1 MLQNLVKVI
10 YVLCLGEVLGAS
22 SKDTPPNFEFIRIS
36 SEVLANDSYRGLS
49 SRDGQVVLGGQK
61 GKVVFYSQRQDM
73 ANITSKQIV
82 GGEDLEMR
90 DIAGLPGGYLIVMAA
105 GSPAK
110 LFKYADNEFSEVF
123 NNNEPG
129 AFLNSIDFW
138 DENRGIAFGDP
149 VKRSGEQE
157 RFMILVTEDGGDSWR
172 EVGTQANELAP
183 ATEENEHGFA
193 ASGTSLIVGEGG
205 RAWIAL
211 GGGQP
216 GSTARILKSTDYG
229 RNWGSYPSSVAAG
242 TPTSGIFSLALDQDI
257 LIAVGGDFEAGNG
270 TTRVAGYS
278 LDDGETWLPASTQP
292 SGYRSCV
299 AVAGALVLAAGPTGL
314 DFSRDRGVNWQP
326 LINLHQE
333 SYGFNSMVV
342 DEDET
347 IWLSGSNG
355 LFAKLIIE

>member
-1 MLQNLVKVI
+1 
-10 YVLCLGEVLGAS
+10 
-22 SKDTPPNFEFIRIS
+22 
-36 SEVLANDSYRGLS
+36 
-49 SRDGQVVLGGQK
+49 
-61 GKVVFYSQRQDM
+61 
-73 ANITSKQIV
+73 
-82 GGEDLEMR
+82 
-90 DIAGLPGGYLIVMAA
+90 
-105 GSPAK
+105 
-110 LFKYADNEFSEVF
+110 VF

-216 GSTARILKSTDYG
+216 GSTARVLKSADYG
-229 RNWGSYPSSVAAG
+229 RNWASYPSSVAVG

-326 LINLHQE
+326 LIKLHQE